1 MTFGSATCGLGLLA
15 IRDPMHYLAVSTLER
30 VRIEPHKLCH
40 TPVFPATRAC
50 RNFLSVQRGLRRKIF
65 DQFVKSFSIGP
76 WRKRD
81 SHRLANTAKTT
92 VTPRLI
98 RTADQ

>member
-50 RNFLSVQRGLRRKIF
+50 RTF
-65 DQFVKSFSIGP
+65 DQPMNALIT
-76 WRKRD
+76 WD
-81 SHRLANTAKTT
+81 SYPRWGGNTAHC
-92 VTPRLI
+92 I
-98 RTADQ
+98 CCQGSQE

>member
-50 RNFLSVQRGLRRKIF
+50 REFQTAAACFFRVSTVIN
-65 DQFVKSFSIGP
+65 FSIGP
-76 WRKRD
+76 WENLPSQNALIK
-81 SHRLANTAKTT
+81 ANTA
-92 VTPRLI
+92 
-98 RTADQ
+98 